1 VLFYWFLK
9 FIAIGPVVHAV
20 IRPRAEGT
28 ENVPATGSAIL
39 ASNHLSAADWIFMP
53 LSLKR
58 RVTFLAK
65 AEYFTGKGVKGALQ
79 RAFFSGAGQ
88 VPIDRSSA
96 SAAENA
102 IQTGL
107 RILRQGELLGIY
119 PEGTRSP
126 DGRLFRGKTGVARMA
141 LETGAPVV
149 PVAMVYSKRKL
160 LFGKSIMR
168 VQVRFGAPLDFS
180 RYEGMSGDRFVE
192 RSITDEIMYE
202 IMELSG
208 QEYVDV
214 YGATVKKSMDATG
227 ASAPDVVARL
237 QPPPDEAA
245 DRAPTSLAG

>member
-1 VLFYWFLK
+1 LFYWFLK
-9 FIAIGPVVHAV
+9 FVAIGPVVRLVFH
-20 IRPRAEGT
+20 PTAEGRD
-28 ENVPATGSAIL
+28 NVPRSGLGIL

-53 LSLKR
+53 LSLRR

-65 AEYFTGKGVKGALQ
+65 QEYFTGTGAKGVAQ
-79 RAFFSGAGQ
+79 RIFFSGSGQ
-88 VPIDRSSA
+88 VPIDRTDA
-96 SAAENA
+96 SAAEDA
-102 IQTGL
+102 IRTGV
-107 RILRQGELLGIY
+107 RILREGKLLGIY

-126 DGRLFRGKTGVARMA
+126 DARLYRGKSGVARMA

-149 PVAMVYSKRKL
+149 PVAMVYRRRKL
-160 LFGKSIMR
+160 PFGLRIPTAHVK
-168 VQVRFGAPLDFS
+168 FGQPLDFS
-180 RYEGMSGDRFVE
+180 RYEGLAGDRFVE

-227 ASAPDVVARL
+227 SSATEVVGQL

-245 DRAPTSLAG
+245 DRMPDTLAG

>member
-1 VLFYWFLK
+1 MLFYWFLK
-9 FIAIGPVVHAV
+9 LIAIGPAV
-20 IRPRAEGT
+20 RLAFRPRAEGT
-28 ENVPATGSAIL
+28 EHVPATGAAIL

-53 LSLKR
+53 LSVRR

-65 AEYFTGKGVKGALQ
+65 AEYFTGTGLKGRVR

-96 SAAENA
+96 SAAEDA
-102 IQTGL
+102 IQTGI
-107 RILRQGELLGIY
+107 RILRTGNLLGIY

-126 DGRLFRGKTGVARMA
+126 DGRLFRGKIGVARMA

-149 PVAMVYSKRKL
+149 PVAMVYGERRL
-160 LFGKSIMR
+160 PLGLRITT

-180 RYEGMSGDRFVE
+180 RYEGLAGDRFVE

-214 YGATVKKSMDATG
+214 YGATVKKSMDSTG
-227 ASAPDVVARL
+227 ASADQVLRRL
-237 QPPPDEAA
+237 QTPTAEAG
-245 DRAPTSLAG
+245 DRAPTTLAG

>member
-9 FIAIGPVVHAV
+9 FVAIGPAV
-20 IRPRAEGT
+20 RLVFRPRAEGR
-28 ENVPATGSAIL
+28 ENVPATGAAIL

-65 AEYFTGKGVKGALQ
+65 AEYFTGTGIKGFAQ

-107 RILRQGELLGIY
+107 RILREGKLLGIY

-126 DGRLFRGKTGVARMA
+126 DGRLYRGKTGIARMT
-141 LETGAPVV
+141 LETGAPVI
-149 PVAMVYSKRKL
+149 PVAMVYSSRKL
-160 LFGKSIMR
+160 PFGKKMPR
-168 VQVRFGAPLDFS
+168 VQVRFGKPLDFS
-180 RYEGMSGDRFVE
+180 RYEGLSGDRFVE
-192 RSITDEIMYE
+192 RSITDEILYE
-202 IMELSG
+202 IMMLSG

-214 YGATVKKSMDATG
+214 YGATVKKTMDATG
-227 ASAPDVVARL
+227 SSAPEVIAKL
-237 QPPPDEAA
+237 QPLPEEST
-245 DRAPTSLAG
+245 DRATSLAG

>member
-9 FIAIGPVVHAV
+9 FVVIGPVVKV
-20 IRPRAEGT
+20 VYRPDATGT
-28 ENVPATGSAIL
+28 EHVPSTGAAIL
-39 ASNHLSAADWIFMP
+39 AGNHLSAADWIFMP

-65 AEYFTGKGVKGALQ
+65 AEYFTGRGVKGFLQ

-96 SAAENA
+96 TAAEGA
-102 IQTGL
+102 IRTGI
-107 RILRQGELLGIY
+107 RILREGKLLGIY

-126 DGRLFRGKTGVARMA
+126 DGRLFRGKIGVARMA

-149 PVAMVYSKRKL
+149 PVAMVYGRRRL
-160 LFGKSIMR
+160 PLGIR
-168 VQVRFGAPLDFS
+168 LTTVQVRFGEPLDFS
-180 RYEGMSGDRFVE
+180 RYEGLSGDRFVE

-227 ASAPDVVARL
+227 ASAGDVLTTMQA
-237 QPPPDEAA
+237 PAAEAG
-245 DRAPTSLAG
+245 DRAPTALAG

>member
-1 VLFYWFLK
+1 MLFYWFLK
-9 FIAIGPVVHAV
+9 FVGIGPLVHAV
-20 IRPRAEGT
+20 FRPRAEGA
-28 ENVPATGSAIL
+28 EHVPATGAVIL

-53 LSLKR
+53 LQLKR

-65 AEYFTGKGVKGALQ
+65 AEYFTGKGLKGAAQ

-107 RILRQGELLGIY
+107 RILREGKVLGIY

-149 PVAMVYSKRKL
+149 PVAMIYSKRKL
-160 LFGKSIMR
+160 PFGKSLMR
-168 VQVRFGAPLDFS
+168 VRVRFGAPLDFS

-202 IMELSG
+202 IMQLSG

-237 QPPPDEAA
+237 QPPPDEAG

>member
-9 FIAIGPVVHAV
+9 FVAIGPVVNLV
-20 IRPRAEGT
+20 FRPQAEGT
-28 ENVPATGSAIL
+28 GGVPATGAAIL

-65 AEYFTGKGVKGALQ
+65 AEYFTGRGVKGFFQ

-102 IQTGL
+102 IQTGI
-107 RILRQGELLGIY
+107 RILREGKLLGIY

-126 DGRLFRGKTGVARMA
+126 DGRLFRGKIGVARMA
-141 LETGAPVV
+141 LETGASVV
-149 PVAMVYSKRKL
+149 PVAMVYGRRRLPLGLKL
-160 LFGKSIMR
+160 TT
-168 VQVRFGAPLDFS
+168 VEVRFGAPLDFS
-180 RYEGMSGDRFVE
+180 RYEGLSGDRFVE

-227 ASAPDVVARL
+227 ASAVDVLKKIQSPA
-237 QPPPDEAA
+237 DEAG
-245 DRAPTSLAG
+245 DRAPTALAG

>member
-1 VLFYWFLK
+1 MLFYWFLK
-9 FIAIGPVVHAV
+9 FVAIGPVVHAV
-20 IRPRAEGT
+20 FRPRAEGT
-28 ENVPATGSAIL
+28 ENVPAAGPAIL

-53 LSLKR
+53 LMLKR

-65 AEYFTGKGVKGALQ
+65 AEYFTGKGVKGALR
-79 RAFFSGAGQ
+79 RAFFTGAGQ

-107 RILRQGELLGIY
+107 RILREGKLLGIY

-126 DGRLFRGKTGVARMA
+126 DGRLFRGKTGVARTA

-149 PVAMVYSKRKL
+149 PVAMVYSKKKL
-160 LFGKSIMR
+160 PFGRSITR
-168 VQVRFGAPLDFS
+168 VRVRFGKPLDFS
-180 RYEGMSGDRFVE
+180 RYEGLSGDRFVE

-202 IMELSG
+202 IMTLSG

-214 YGATVKKSMDATG
+214 YGSTVKKSMDATG
-227 ASAPDVVARL
+227 ASAPEVVSRL
-237 QPPPDEAA
+237 QPPIEEAGDRLPD
-245 DRAPTSLAG
+245 TLAG

>member
-1 VLFYWFLK
+1 MLFYWFLK
-9 FIAIGPVVHAV
+9 FVAIGPPARVVF
-20 IRPRAEGT
+20 RPKVEGI
-28 ENVPATGSAIL
+28 EHVPATGAAIL

-53 LSLKR
+53 LQLKR

-65 AEYFTGKGVKGALQ
+65 AEYFTGTGVKGFLQ

-102 IQTGL
+102 IQTGI
-107 RILRQGELLGIY
+107 RILRQGKVLGIY

-126 DGRLFRGKTGVARMA
+126 DGRLYRGKIGVARMA

-149 PVAMVYSKRKL
+149 PLAMVYTTRRL
-160 LFGKSIMR
+160 PFGKELT
-168 VQVRFGAPLDFS
+168 QVRVRIGKPLDFS
-180 RYEGMSGDRFVE
+180 RYEGLAGDRFVE
-192 RSITDEIMYE
+192 RSITDEVMYE
-202 IMELSG
+202 IMTLSS

-214 YGATVKKSMDATG
+214 YGAAVKKSMDATG
-227 ASAPDVVARL
+227 ASASEVIATL
-237 QPPPDEAA
+237 QPPATEAA

>member
-1 VLFYWFLK
+1 MLFYWFLK
-9 FIAIGPVVHAV
+9 YVAIGPVVHAV
-20 IRPRAEGT
+20 FRPRAEGT
-28 ENVPATGSAIL
+28 EHVPATGSAIL

-65 AEYFTGKGVKGALQ
+65 AEYFTGTGIKGAAQ
-79 RAFFSGAGQ
+79 RAFFSRAGQ

-107 RILRQGELLGIY
+107 RILREGKVLGIY

-141 LETGAPVV
+141 LETGARVV
-149 PVAMVYSKRKL
+149 PVAMIYSKRKL
-160 LFGKSIMR
+160 PFGRSIIR
-168 VQVRFGAPLDFS
+168 VHVKFGAPLDFS

-202 IMELSG
+202 IMTLSG

-214 YGATVKKSMDATG
+214 YGATVKRSMDATG

-237 QPPPDEAA
+237 QPRPEEAA